1 MKPVTPLGSAD
12 RREALPVPDRLNL
25 DGWTVIRFLHLL
37 GIAFFV
43 GGQLML
49 VAVVTPALRGQ
60 DRALMRDAARRFG
73 IGSAVALLVIIA
85 TGAAMASHFHRWG
98 DGTLHWKIGL
108 LVVVFILTGL
118 HTKTPYTRAISLAT
132 LALSL
137 VIFFLG
143 VELAH

>member
-1 MKPVTPLGSAD
+1 MDT
-12 RREALPVPDRLNL
+12 
-25 DGWTVIRFLHLL
+25 WTVIRFLHLL

-49 VAVVTPALRGQ
+49 VTVVTPALRGQ
-60 DRALMRDAARRFG
+60 DRQLMREAAKRFG

-108 LVVVFILTGL
+108 LVGVFVLTGL
-118 HTKTPYTRAISLAT
+118 HTKTPYTRALSLAT
-132 LALSL
+132 LALSI
-137 VIFFLG
+137 VIVFLG
-143 VELAH
+143 VALAH

>member
-1 MKPVTPLGSAD
+1 VDTWA
-12 RREALPVPDRLNL
+12 
-25 DGWTVIRFLHLL
+25 VIRFLHLL

-60 DRALMRDAARRFG
+60 DRALMRNAARRFG

-85 TGAAMASHFHRWG
+85 TGAAMASHFHLWG
-98 DGTLHWKIGL
+98 DTTLHWKIGL

-118 HTKTPYTRAISLAT
+118 HAKTPYTRALSLAT
-132 LALSL
+132 LGLSL

-143 VELAH
+143 VALAH